1 MYGPWTATL
10 TTAAII
16 AASALFVSIEFA
28 TIGAR
33 RTRLEEQA
41 TTSRA
46 GRAALRNASELS
58 VLLAGCQLG
67 ITACTLAL
75 GAITEP
81 AVEHALEPVFAALG
95 LPHWLGG
102 TMAFVLALLLVTFLH
117 LVVGEMAP
125 KSWAITHPERS
136 AVLLAVP
143 MRGFMWLFRPVL
155 TLLNRSANRLVEAL
169 GVRPVDEVSIEQ
181 GPDELRQLVRHSAE
195 SGDLDAWSSDQL
207 AGALE
212 LTRLRVGDLTS
223 EEPVVSVPR
232 TATVADVWAA
242 SRESGHLRVLVGPH
256 EAPTGLVHVRDTLT
270 LAADRPLD
278 GLVRDCSELEPDTTV
293 LDALSRMRRT
303 STQLSLVRTGGRTV
317 GVVTISDMLKGLFP
331 PRTDRETGG
340 A

>member
-1 MYGPWTATL
+1 MHGPWTAIL
-10 TTAAII
+10 TTIAII
-16 AASALFVSIEFA
+16 AASAVFVSIEFA

-46 GRAALRNASELS
+46 ARAALRSTSEIS

-81 AVEHALEPVFAALG
+81 AVEHALAPVLIALG

-102 TMAFVLALLLVTFLH
+102 AMAFVLALLLVTFLH

-125 KSWAITHPERS
+125 KSWAIAHPERS
-136 AVLLAVP
+136 AVLLAFP

-155 TLLNRSANRLVEAL
+155 MLLNNAANKLVEAV
-169 GVRPVDEVSIEQ
+169 GVQPVDEVAIEQ
-181 GPDELRQLVRHSAE
+181 NPDELRQLVRHSAE
-195 SGDLDAWSSDQL
+195 SGDLDSWSSDQL

-212 LTRLRVGDLTS
+212 LTRLRIGDLTG
-223 EEPVVSVPR
+223 EEPIASVPS
-232 TATVADVWAA
+232 TATVADVQAA
-242 SRESGHLRVLVGPH
+242 SRRSGHLRILVGTP
-256 EAPTGLVHVRDTLT
+256 EEPGGLVHVRDTLT
-270 LAADRPLD
+270 TAPERSLD
-278 GLVRDCSELEPDTTV
+278 GLVRGCSELAPDTTV

-303 STQLSLVRTGGRTV
+303 STQLALVRTPERTI

-331 PRTDRETGG
+331 PRTTAEPGRT
-340 A
+340 

>member
-1 MYGPWTATL
+1 MHDPWTATL
-10 TTAAII
+10 ATIAII
-16 AASALFVSIEFA
+16 AASAVFVSIEFA

-46 GRAALRNASELS
+46 ARAALRSSSEVS

-81 AVEHALEPVFAALG
+81 AVEHALAPVLTALG
-95 LPHWLGG
+95 LPHWLSSA
-102 TMAFVLALLLVTFLH
+102 TAFVLALLLATFLH

-125 KSWAITHPERS
+125 KSWAIAHPERS
-136 AVLLAVP
+136 AVLLAFP

-155 TLLNRSANRLVEAL
+155 TLLNTAANKLVEAV
-169 GVRPVDEVSIEQ
+169 GVQPVDEVAIEQ
-181 GPDELRQLVRHSAE
+181 NPDELRQLVRHSAE
-195 SGDLDAWSSDQL
+195 SGDLDSWSSDQL

-212 LTRLRVGDLTS
+212 LTRLRVGDLTG
-223 EEPVVSVPR
+223 EEPVASVPS
-232 TATVADVWAA
+232 TATAADVQAA
-242 SRESGHLRVLVGPH
+242 SRRSGHLRILVGSPA
-256 EAPTGLVHVRDTLT
+256 APSGLVHVRDTLT
-270 LAADRPLD
+270 STPDQPLH
-278 GLVRDCSELEPDTTV
+278 GLVRDCSELDPDTTV

-303 STQLSLVRTGGRTV
+303 STQLALVRTSERTL
-317 GVVTISDMLKGLFP
+317 GVVTISDVLQGLFP
-331 PRTDRETGG
+331 PRTEPGPGR

>member
-1 MYGPWTATL
+1 MHDPWTATL
-10 TTAAII
+10 ATIAII
-16 AASALFVSIEFA
+16 AASAVFVAIEFA

-46 GRAALRNASELS
+46 ARAALRSSSEVS

-81 AVEHALEPVFAALG
+81 AVEHALAPVLTALG
-95 LPHWLGG
+95 LPHWLSSA
-102 TMAFVLALLLVTFLH
+102 TAFVLALLLATFLH

-125 KSWAITHPERS
+125 KSWAIAHPERS
-136 AVLLAVP
+136 AVLLAFP

-155 TLLNRSANRLVEAL
+155 TLLNTAANKLVEAV
-169 GVRPVDEVSIEQ
+169 GVQPVDEVAIEQ
-181 GPDELRQLVRHSAE
+181 NPDELRQLVRHSAE
-195 SGDLDAWSSDQL
+195 SGDLDSWSSDQL

-212 LTRLRVGDLTS
+212 LTRLRVGDLTG
-223 EEPVVSVPR
+223 EEPVASVPS
-232 TATVADVWAA
+232 TATAADVQAA
-242 SRESGHLRVLVGPH
+242 SRRSGHLRILVGSPA
-256 EAPTGLVHVRDTLT
+256 APSGLVHVRDTLT
-270 LAADRPLD
+270 STPDQPLH
-278 GLVRDCSELEPDTTV
+278 GLVRDCSELDPDTTV

-303 STQLSLVRTGGRTV
+303 STQLALVRTSERTL
-317 GVVTISDMLKGLFP
+317 GVVTISDVLQGLFP
-331 PRTDRETGG
+331 PRTEPGPGR